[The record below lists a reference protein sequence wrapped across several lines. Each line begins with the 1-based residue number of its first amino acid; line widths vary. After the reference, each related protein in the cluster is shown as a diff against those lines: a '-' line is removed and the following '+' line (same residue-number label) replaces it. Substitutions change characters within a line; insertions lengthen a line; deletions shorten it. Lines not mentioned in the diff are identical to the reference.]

1 MKAHIGLLRTMMES
15 DTSPVTGMEIA
26 DGLST
31 TIILTMIM
39 TATSTATTITTI
51 TRNTRAFWRVR

>member
-51 TRNTRAFWRVR
+51 TKNTQAFWRVR